1 MHTIVRIGI
10 GIALLAAG
18 ALGATARPAPAVVVA
33 PGVRVSAE
41 RPEQV
46 ALSRWAAGRFEAA
59 GLAAPGVEIR
69 FHADRA
75 GCGGHLGYAR
85 AGTVDV
91 CTTTV
96 NTMTRRTLLH
106 EMSHIWL
113 DEHTDPDTRERFL
126 EFRRLR
132 EWNASTDPW
141 QLRGYEQSA
150 ETIAWAIGERILS
163 AQIPDNDPPTLETGF
178 EILTG
183 IAAPGSRARCS
194 ACY

>member
-96 NTMTRRTLLH
+96 NTMTSRTLLH

-113 DEHTDPDTRERFL
+113 DEHTDLDTRERFL

-141 QLRGYEQSA
+141 QLRGYEQGA

-163 AQIPDNDPPTLETGF
+163 AQIPDNDPPTLEAGF
-178 EILTG
+178 QILTG
-183 IAAPGSRARCS
+183 IAAPRVEG
-194 ACY
+194 